1 MKTITITKK
10 DGEFEFVTVKT
21 NAEFDAATFEQ
32 ALDFL
37 DDAIELLQK
46 LRAQNEQAYIDALTK
61 DDEED

>member
-10 DGEFEFVTVKT
+10 DGEFEFVKVKT
-21 NAEFDAATFEQ
+21 NGEFDAATFED

-46 LRAQNEQAYIDALTK
+46 LREQNERAYIDSLT
-61 DDEED
+61 ED